1 MTNHKVQEEP
11 VLRVIY
17 FAFHHICLLFGF
29 LFSLPDPPW
38 GGPDPQIYEL
48 PKLLRFTLSGDINMF
63 NKFYSNPSKSCKVN
77 CMGAM
82 SICIIHQTFI

>member
-11 VLRVIY
+11 VLRVTY

-38 GGPDPQIYEL
+38 GALTRRYTSYRSYYDSP
-48 PKLLRFTLSGDINMF
+48 
-63 NKFYSNPSKSCKVN
+63 
-77 CMGAM
+77 
-82 SICIIHQTFI
+82 

>member
-38 GGPDPQIYEL
+38 GALTRRYA
-48 PKLLRFTLSGDINMF
+48 S
-63 NKFYSNPSKSCKVN
+63 Y
-77 CMGAM
+77 
-82 SICIIHQTFI
+82 